1 MPVWISGDCGGANAC
16 SSAALQAYTLLLA
29 TGYLTVINTVDT
41 PVLLH
46 AAQAFLITADTV
58 VDGILPAFP
67 HLFHPI
73 RICDELAAH
82 GGAVD
87 PVLLKLFFDKRRM
100 DQAAHAAEGECGQP
114 AQRIT
119 EIQEAAFLAEK
130 RMAGRRNGVGKSAV
144 VGQRNMEAGYAC
156 LFQERHEY
164 GKLLLQDAGVSVMR
178 VFPAHGQFKIYGKLG
193 ECAADGGNA
202 FHCKARPVFR

>member
-1 MPVWISGDCGGANAC
+1 M
-16 SSAALQAYTLLLA
+16 
-29 TGYLTVINTVDT
+29 TVINTVDT

-100 DQAAHAAEGECGQP
+100 DQAAHAAEG
-114 AQRIT
+114 
-119 EIQEAAFLAEK
+119 
-130 RMAGRRNGVGKSAV
+130 
-144 VGQRNMEAGYAC
+144 
-156 LFQERHEY
+156 
-164 GKLLLQDAGVSVMR
+164 
-178 VFPAHGQFKIYGKLG
+178 
-193 ECAADGGNA
+193 
-202 FHCKARPVFR
+202 